1 MKKHYDDEQE
11 DTTACR
17 VRNLRLD
24 REWSQK
30 ELADRVFVAHSQIS
44 RLESGETT
52 HIGSS
57 KQVALAKE
65 FHVSTDYLLGLTP
78 ISVPKNYDISQ
89 LGLSEEVIRRL
100 ILKTIDPDILNR
112 LLEHEQFPKLC
123 TLIKNYFNNTIA
135 NGIMARNQIFDLA
148 TEPLAELMS
157 AEPSKRAELIKDI
170 SFLNSAKIQSN
181 EADVEKIKNILM
193 KIIREIKENITSQQP
208 TGAFATAEA
217 VKGIRDSL
225 PDKPQSELTTDD
237 VSAAMAAYVG
247 KVIPMDES
255 TSVLLQQLTKQ
266 MLELPTEDKEQSLRY
281 SATKS

>member
-1 MKKHYDDEQE
+1 MKKNYDDEPE
-11 DTTACR
+11 NTTSYR
-17 VRNLRLD
+17 VRLLRQD
-24 REWSQK
+24 RGWSQK
-30 ELADRVFVAHSQIS
+30 ELAEKIFVAHSQIS

-52 HIGSS
+52 NIGSS
-57 KQVALAKE
+57 FLISLAKI
-65 FHVSTDYLLGLTP
+65 FHVSTDYLLCLTP
-78 ISVPKNYDISQ
+78 ISVPKSYDISQ

-135 NGIMARNQIFDLA
+135 NGIMARNQIIDLA

-170 SFLNSAKIQSN
+170 SFLNSTKIQSN

-193 KIIREIKENITSQQP
+193 KIIREIAQQP
-208 TGAFATAEA
+208 TGAIATAEA

-225 PDKPQSELTTDD
+225 LDKPQSELTTDD
-237 VSAAMAAYVG
+237 VSAAMATYVG

-255 TSVLLQQLTKQ
+255 TSALLQQLTKQ
-266 MLELPTEDKEQSLRY
+266 MLELSTENKE
-281 SATKS
+281 

>member
-1 MKKHYDDEQE
+1 MKKNYDDEQE

-30 ELADRVFVAHSQIS
+30 ELADRIFVAHSQIS

-52 HIGSS
+52 NIGSS
-57 KQVALAKE
+57 LLVALAKE

-78 ISVPKNYDISQ
+78 ISVPKSYDISQ

-135 NGIMARNQIFDLA
+135 NGIMARNQIIDLA
-148 TEPLAELMS
+148 TDPLAELMS

-193 KIIREIKENITSQQP
+193 KIIREIKEDVTAQQP
-208 TGAFATAEA
+208 TGAIATAET
-217 VKGIRDSL
+217 VKGIRAAL
-225 PDKPQSELTTDD
+225 PDKPQSELTIDD
-237 VSAAMAAYVG
+237 VSVAVAAYVG
-247 KVIPMDES
+247 TMLPMDES
-255 TSVLLQQLTKQ
+255 TSELLQQLTKQ
-266 MLELPTEDKEQSLRY
+266 MLELPTENAK
-281 SATKS
+281 

>member
-1 MKKHYDDEQE
+1 MKKNYDDEQE

-17 VRNLRLD
+17 VRNLGLD
-24 REWSQK
+24 KEWSQK
-30 ELADRVFVAHSQIS
+30 ELADRIFVAHSQIN

-52 HIGSS
+52 NIGSS
-57 KQVALAKE
+57 LTVALAKE

-78 ISVPKNYDISQ
+78 ISVPKSYDISQ
-89 LGLSEEVIRRL
+89 LGLSEEVILRL

-135 NGIMARNQIFDLA
+135 NGIMARNQIIDLA
-148 TEPLAELMS
+148 TDPLAELMS

-193 KIIREIKENITSQQP
+193 KIIREIKADVTAQQP
-208 TGAFATAEA
+208 TGAIATAEA
-217 VKGIRDSL
+217 IKGIRDSL
-225 PDKPQSELTTDD
+225 PNKPQSELTTDD
-237 VSAAMAAYVG
+237 VSAAMTAYVG
-247 KVIPMDES
+247 TMLPMDEN
-255 TSVLLQQLTKQ
+255 TSELLQQLTKQ
-266 MLELPTEDKEQSLRY
+266 MLELPTEDE
-281 SATKS
+281 